1 MYRLRASVIK
11 EILLLIRDRA
21 GLALMFLM
29 PVVLIFVMTMIQD
42 TTFRKLD
49 ETQLDI
55 LFLDLDHDS
64 LGITLETGLKETGFC
79 TLVKEHKE
87 QRIDKLLM
95 NKLIAGGAYQI
106 GIIVPQ
112 GATSMVRER
121 AKQMVDKVLYPDSSF
136 RNIHSDQVSIVVY
149 FDPVIKNSFKQTIR
163 SALNNFVSGVE
174 GVIMF
179 QTFAEQ
185 IEPYLPEDSDLN
197 FDHQKSIHIEEIYA
211 GSEDRLMVPNS
222 VQHNVPAWTIFA
234 MFFIIIPLTGNI
246 IKERDSGTYL
256 RLRIM
261 PGSEMNILGS
271 KIFVYLAVCFI
282 QFILMMSVGMF
293 VLPLLGLPALETGPH
308 KMALLILG
316 LSTALAATGYGV
328 MLGNLARTH
337 EQAASFGSVSVIIL
351 AAIGGIFVP
360 IFIMPELMQSISI
373 ISPLNWSLEGFQ
385 DILLRG
391 YDIAQVLPH
400 ILLLLGFFVI
410 TLLIAFLSK
419 RS

>member
-55 LFLDLDHDS
+55 LFLDFDHDS

-79 TLVKEHKE
+79 TLVKEHKG
-87 QRIDKLLM
+87 QHIDKPLM
-95 NKLIAGGAYQI
+95 NKLIAGGVYQI
-106 GIIVPQ
+106 GIIVPE

-136 RNIHSDQVSIVVY
+136 RNMYSDQVSIVVY

-174 GVIMF
+174 GMIMF

-185 IEPYLPEDSDLN
+185 MEPYLPEDSDLN

-211 GSEDRLMVPNS
+211 GSEDRLRVPNS

-256 RLRIM
+256 RLRMM

-282 QFILMMSVGMF
+282 QFILMMSVGIF

-391 YDIAQVLPH
+391 YDLAEVLPH

>member
-1 MYRLRASVIK
+1 MYRLWASVIK

-79 TLVKEHKE
+79 TLVKEHKG
-87 QRIDKLLM
+87 QRIDKPLM
-95 NKLIAGGAYQI
+95 NKLIAGGVYQI
-106 GIIVPQ
+106 GIIVPE

-136 RNIHSDQVSIVVY
+136 RNIHSDQVSIMVY

-174 GVIMF
+174 GMIMF
-179 QTFAEQ
+179 QTFTEQ

-256 RLRIM
+256 RLRMM

-360 IFIMPELMQSISI
+360 IFIMPELMKSISI

-391 YDIAQVLPH
+391 YDMVEVLPH

-410 TLLIAFLSK
+410 TLLIAFLAK

>member
-256 RLRIM
+256 RLRMM